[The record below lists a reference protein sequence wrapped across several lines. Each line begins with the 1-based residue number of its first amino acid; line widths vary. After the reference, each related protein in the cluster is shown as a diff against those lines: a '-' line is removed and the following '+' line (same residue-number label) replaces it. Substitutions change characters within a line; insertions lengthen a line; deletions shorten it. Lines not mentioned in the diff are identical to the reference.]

1 MKYKKLGLILL
12 TIIFLVSP
20 WLNSGM
26 NVNTYVPKVSQE
38 DVSFYEINPCKV
50 SLVKFITS
58 NSESIYQNH
67 FYFRADNKSP
77 LICYGRISGVTVL
90 QKGLETQFYISV
102 GTSSII
108 NLLFQG
114 WLWIVLLSLIPKN
127 NFKSLQKNRFHN
139 ITIFFV
145 SYLYTF
151 SIYAESRFYDKN
163 LYIFDFA
170 SKRSY
175 LLILLIF
182 IFVYKNLIE
191 TFLNRSERYI
201 NYLPYIFLITSI
213 FSGFNFTFFS
223 SILVYYGIQSL
234 FNIKKKSPLHIVAA
248 FLSLWWLF
256 NSRGSF
262 YFNVGKLRGFTSS
275 TFEFNSNLF
284 WILFSYFL
292 IVGLWKVYHIGK
304 ENFSLSTFTKH
315 LSITSFLMVTLG
327 YLSANLP
334 IFNFFNYYFLGLQRW
349 GIEQKNPFSYDDYLV
364 KESWRGL
371 FPSSETIGEY
381 YGLCLIFL
389 LFYIIQSK
397 KLRIY
402 DYIGIFASS
411 FGLYFS
417 DNRTAI
423 YLVFLIILFYMYLV
437 NDDYHFSITGRSKII
452 IFSTGFIALIL
463 LFQFQDF
470 LVSYQF
476 MSQSLITK
484 VKVFQFGNIPS
495 SYAILLAEGVEKS
508 TFFSYVFSFISF
520 VAFCV
525 NRSEM
530 WGLFFARYN
539 PSFNELLF
547 GSGPL
552 NFGQLYGEIAVNNP
566 ESLFLP
572 HSSLLSLLVFVGL
585 IPILIL
591 VLYFFYI
598 VMKNRHNY
606 EFMTVALYI
615 FTNVIKNDSLNYFST
630 FVFYILIFLVLKNN
644 NRSEFFKNPSFKK

>member
-1 MKYKKLGLILL
+1 MKYKKLGLVFL
-12 TIIFLVSP
+12 TFIFLASP
-20 WLNSGM
+20 WFNSGM
-26 NVNTYVPKVSQE
+26 SVNASVPKVSQE

-50 SLVKFITS
+50 SLVKFIVS
-58 NSESIYQNH
+58 NSESIYQDH

-77 LICYGRISGVTVL
+77 LICYGRVSGVTVL

-114 WLWIVLLSLIPKN
+114 WLWIMLLSLIPKD
-127 NFKSLQKNRFHN
+127 NFKSLGISRFHN
-139 ITIFFV
+139 MIIFFV

-163 LYIFDFA
+163 LYIFDFE

-175 LLILLIF
+175 LLFLLIF

-191 TFLNRSERYI
+191 TFLNRSEQYI
-201 NYLPYIFLITSI
+201 NYLPYIFLITTI
-213 FSGFNFTFFS
+213 FSGFNFTFYS
-223 SILVYYGIQSL
+223 SIFVYFGIQSI
-234 FNIKKKSPLHIVAA
+234 FIIKKKSLLHTVAA

-256 NSRGSF
+256 NSRGSY
-262 YFNVGKLRGFTSS
+262 YFNVGKLRGFTNSN
-275 TFEFNSNLF
+275 FEFNSNLF

-292 IVGLWKVYHIGK
+292 IVGIWKVYHIGK

-315 LSITSFLMVTLG
+315 LSITSFLMITLG
-327 YLSANLP
+327 YLGANFP

-349 GIEQKNPFSYDDYLV
+349 GIEQKNPFSYDEYLI

-389 LFYIIQSK
+389 LFYIVKTK

-402 DYIGIFASS
+402 EFIGVFASAL
-411 FGLYFS
+411 GLYFS

-423 YLVFLIILFYMYLV
+423 YLVFLIILVYIYV
-437 NDDYHFSITGRSKII
+437 SNNDYFWSINRRSKIS
-452 IFSTGFIALIL
+452 IFSTVFVSLII

-476 MSQSLITK
+476 MSESLITK
-484 VKVFQFGNIPS
+484 VKVFQFGNTPS
-495 SYAILLAEGVEKS
+495 SYAILLAEGAENS

-520 VAFCV
+520 IAFLV

-552 NFGQLYGEIAVNNP
+552 SFGQLYGEVSVNNP
-566 ESLFLP
+566 ESLLLP

-585 IPILIL
+585 VPFLIL
-591 VLYFFYI
+591 TISFLYI
-598 VMKNRHNY
+598 VIKNKNNY
-606 EFMTVALYI
+606 EFITVALYI
-615 FTNVIKNDSLNYFST
+615 FVNAIKNDSLNYFSS
-630 FVFYILIFLVLKNN
+630 FVFYLLILLILKNN